1 MNTNNKNTERKEL
14 RKFIEKNM
22 PIGIRPTRQAK
33 TTFVRPFTSNHARMV
48 VIDALVEAF
57 FNQKTKK

>member
-1 MNTNNKNTERKEL
+1 MSNKNTERKEL

-22 PIGIRPTRQAK
+22 PIGVCPTRPAK

-57 FNQKTKK
+57 FQKK